1 MNKLL
6 ATNKIQKRTLPK
18 RMPNM
23 TTTARTR
30 LRMARV
36 PLMTLA
42 TTTDLAAIT
51 EVVVTAVEVAA
62 SAAVEDSSPTV

>member
-1 MNKLL
+1 
-6 ATNKIQKRTLPK
+6 
-18 RMPNM
+18 
-23 TTTARTR
+23 
-30 LRMARV
+30 MARV